1 MFTGFLYELRRRKVP
16 VGTQEAVALARALEV
31 GLHDSS
37 LDGFYD
43 VSRAL
48 LVHNEAHLD
57 AFDQAF
63 LAHFKG
69 IEDQGDALLEEL
81 LGWLEEAARRPPG
94 ERTPEEE
101 AVLEALEPEA
111 LRRLY
116 QARMRERERRQREG
130 QGRGEEDARA
140 RQGEGQR
147 GEDGEQAEG
156 EGGRRGAMKTA
167 DARLYR
173 GYRDDRVLD
182 TRSLGVA
189 LRKLRAFQREGAFD
203 ELDVE
208 ASIDATARNAGELE
222 VVLRPPR
229 KPSTRVLLI
238 MDVGGSMTPH
248 AHLVERL
255 FSAAKKATHFREL
268 RTYYFHNCV
277 YGVVY
282 RTERFAEP
290 VSVREL
296 LADCGPHW
304 KLVVVGDALMA
315 PYELLLRSGQYGRS
329 EDARLEGIVWM
340 MQLGQHFERSAW
352 LNPEPPSSWWAPT
365 IRTLRN
371 VFAMFPLT
379 VEGLG
384 EAVGHL
390 TRGGVRK
397 GPVLHR

>member
-16 VGTQEAVALARALEV
+16 VGTQEAVALARALET

-48 LVHNEAHLD
+48 LVHSEAHLD

-69 IEDQGDALLEEL
+69 IEDQGDTLLEEL
-81 LGWLEEAARRPPG
+81 LGWLEEASRRPP
-94 ERTPEEE
+94 EDRTPEEE

-116 QARMRERERRQREG
+116 AARMRERERRQREG

-140 RQGEGQR
+140 RRGDGQR
-147 GEDGEQAEG
+147 GEGGEQAEG
-156 EGGRRGAMKTA
+156 GGGRRGALKTA

-229 KPSTRVLLI
+229 KPSTRVLLM

-282 RTERFAEP
+282 RTDRLAEP
-290 VSVREL
+290 LSVREL

-304 KLVVVGDALMA
+304 KLVMVGDALMA
-315 PYELLLRSGQYGRS
+315 PYELLLRSGFTGGNT
-329 EDARLEGIVWM
+329 EAGLEGIVWM
-340 MQLGQHFERSAW
+340 MQLAQHFERSAW
-352 LNPEPPSSWWAPT
+352 LNPEPPSSWWSPT

-397 GPVLHR
+397 GPVVHR